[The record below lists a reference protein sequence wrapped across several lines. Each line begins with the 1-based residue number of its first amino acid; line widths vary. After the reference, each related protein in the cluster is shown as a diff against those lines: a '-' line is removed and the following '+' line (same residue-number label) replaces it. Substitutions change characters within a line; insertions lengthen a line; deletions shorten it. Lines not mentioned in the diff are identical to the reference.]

1 MPRAPRLKTKPTLPI
16 SKSKPRNTR
25 NSLKTLQ
32 AESSDEDDNGIPP
45 EPSPKRSTSAQ
56 SNRRRTRS
64 DPARGGFQELPPK
77 KRQRRFMEIHADVP
91 ERKQSTEDVND
102 QEEQE
107 QEPGTDD
114 DDEDEESAPN
124 RPDFF
129 KILNQAI
136 LPDMDR
142 PQPNTEVVEETQE
155 HGHGQEDIE
164 ANEAEQQLQTEQ
176 AEMEKAQAEPGPSTS
191 NVELSQ
197 PNRRRPRRKQ
207 SKKTPY
213 DEVRHQAPRGGSPEL
228 GSDMPHQREPS
239 PNREPHASTAP
250 ENPPRNDCDG
260 SDEGEPES
268 EPESEPEPEPEP
280 EPEKS
285 SLDAAEESLFVDPPQ
300 EMDEYITTD
309 ISNVFILTLVSK
321 MKFGGWAGDKNWEG
335 EFTAKEGESKSTW
348 LKHHEE
354 FLQPKKCKDLFK
366 HLSYL
371 RTLCREMPNAPDLEA
386 QFEYIRRKSSTFRK
400 SIKTIDSLVSHV
412 CKHINDQIQLATEN
426 APHDPNWGQNAVKT
440 LHKKIIPMLV
450 LVLREGFLTGG
461 AVAVHDGKATTS
473 EFTSSTLQLPLR
485 IIGWLQRLYNMVMGY
500 VHVDPPRPASDSK
513 ANAQKVNSAMNQQK
527 QLGEYLLNMDRVLRQ
542 AIDRLAYIAM
552 APQREKQ
559 AAEEAAVRALSFQN
573 AQVQKQ
579 QKERE
584 SQAEQMQLFL
594 KSIQR
599 MNKPEAPPRQPSSRE
614 EDLSGQREL
623 QRQDW
628 QTQQKERKEQI
639 QQMQQRKSEAQDRQM
654 QLFIGSIQRMSKPET
669 TERQLSASDEYFEK
683 YGGWYKWEDERL
695 LNMIRRVEKPDVQ
708 ALAPLVPGRR
718 VKEVAQRVKDLRERM
733 RIKYE
738 TTGIAPPLW
747 CYQPK

>member
-1 MPRAPRLKTKPTLPI
+1 
-16 SKSKPRNTR
+16 
-25 NSLKTLQ
+25 
-32 AESSDEDDNGIPP
+32 
-45 EPSPKRSTSAQ
+45 
-56 SNRRRTRS
+56 
-64 DPARGGFQELPPK
+64 
-77 KRQRRFMEIHADVP
+77 MEIQANVP

-114 DDEDEESAPN
+114 GDEDEESAPN

-136 LPDMDR
+136 LPDIDR

-155 HGHGQEDIE
+155 HGQGQEDIE

-176 AEMEKAQAEPGPSTS
+176 AEMERAQAELDPSTS

-197 PNRRRPRRKQ
+197 PNRRRSRRKQ
-207 SKKTPY
+207 SKQTPY
-213 DEVRHQAPRGGSPEL
+213 GEVRHQAPRGGSPEL

-239 PNREPHASTAP
+239 PNREPHASTAR

-260 SDEGEPES
+260 SDEG

-285 SLDAAEESLFVDPPQ
+285 SLDAAEESFFVDPPQ

-309 ISNVFILTLVSK
+309 ISNEYILTLVSK

-348 LKHHEE
+348 LKHHEK

-371 RTLCREMPNAPDLEA
+371 RTLCREMPKAPDLEA

-412 CKHINDQIQLATEN
+412 CKNINDQIQLLTEN
-426 APHDPNWGQNAVKT
+426 EPHDPNWGQNAVET
-440 LHKKIIPMLV
+440 LRKKIIPMLV
-450 LVLREGFLTGG
+450 LVLKEGFLTRG
-461 AVAVHDGKATTS
+461 AVTIHDGKATTS

-500 VHVDPPRPASDSK
+500 VQVDPPRPASDSK

-559 AAEEAAVRALSFQN
+559 AAEEAAVRALAFQN

-584 SQAEQMQLFL
+584 SQARQMQLFL

-599 MNKPEAPPRQPSSRE
+599 MNKPEAPPRQPSSGE
-614 EDLSGQREL
+614 EDLSGQSER

-628 QTQQKERKEQI
+628 QTQQKERKEQT

-708 ALAPLVPGRR
+708 ALVPLVPGRR